1 MRLSAVLDSTVLVS
15 AFLTPGG
22 AADALVDYAKAGC
35 FACPLAEDILA
46 ETARVLLETPRIR
59 QRYPYADA
67 DVHDYVQGLRQ
78 AALLVSDLPHLSGV
92 VRDPNDDMILACA
105 IAASA
110 SHVVTRD
117 DDLLSPDTYEGI
129 TIVTP

>member
-15 AFLTPGG
+15 AFLTLGG

-35 FACPLAEDILA
+35 FAYPLAEDILA

-67 DVHDYVQGLRQ
+67 DVHDYVQGLR
-78 AALLVSDLPHLSGV
+78 
-92 VRDPNDDMILACA
+92 
-105 IAASA
+105 
-110 SHVVTRD
+110 
-117 DDLLSPDTYEGI
+117 
-129 TIVTP
+129 